1 MMDATD
7 MAGATA
13 APIIREAAPADA
25 PGIAR
30 VHVESWRTTY
40 RDLLP
45 ADFLA
50 GLSVER
56 RTAYWDEFLR
66 RTDRDS
72 SMLVAEEADRIVGF
86 VVAGPERTGTPNYRG
101 EVYAIYLLESHQRRG
116 IGAALLRA
124 AVAWLRRSGYNSM
137 LIWVLAGNPSRGFYA
152 AMGGQ
157 PVATQPI
164 TIGDTTLEEVAYGW
178 PDLAAFAPDQPE
190 SRAGG

>member
-1 MMDATD
+1 MGATD
-7 MAGATA
+7 MPGGQG
-13 APIIREAAPADA
+13 APIIREATPEDA
-25 PGIAR
+25 PGIAT

-40 RDLLP
+40 RALLP

-50 GLSVER
+50 DLSVER
-56 RTAYWDEFLR
+56 RAAYWAGFLQR
-66 RTDRDS
+66 PDRAS
-72 SMLVAEEADRIVGF
+72 SMLVAEEGDRIVGF

-137 LIWVLAGNPSRGFYA
+137 LIWVLAGNPSRGFYQ

-178 PDLAAFAPDQPE
+178 PDLAALAPDQPE
-190 SRAGG
+190 SQAGG

>member
-1 MMDATD
+1 M
-7 MAGATA
+7 GATGMA
-13 APIIREAAPADA
+13 SARAVPTIREATPEDA
-25 PGIAR
+25 PGIAT

-40 RDLLP
+40 RELLP

-50 GLSVER
+50 DLSVER
-56 RTAYWDEFLR
+56 RAAYWAEFLR
-66 RTDRDS
+66 RPDRDS
-72 SMLVAEEADRIVGF
+72 SMLVAEEAGRIVGF

-124 AVAWLRRSGYNSM
+124 AVAWLRSSGYNSM

-178 PDLAAFAPDQPE
+178 SDLAAFAPGQPG
-190 SRAGG
+190 SQAGG